1 MRKIWAIAICASLVI
16 CNIFCKPIKASSFED
31 SFMQRL
37 MNLSQSKINEIAL
50 MRNDS
55 RIPSCETVKSV
66 TDYAGNAYYVIECY
80 PSGYLIYHA
89 ESGQFV
95 ELSLSAPSPYLGF
108 ENDLVYGG
116 PGCYLG
122 RNSLSGELI
131 DIFAEYVIDETFDNS
146 KAIIDANQRANRF
159 LADIDTSAKWYVEG
173 HSDTLPNELKNNK
186 TSRTPNRSFTYVPD
200 DDYISNLVT
209 WTQMGYPTSRN
220 GPGYGMCGW
229 VACGIAILWH
239 QLTSGQSLIS
249 TNNVSGGVYT
259 SDAFTFKLRSYGIYD
274 DTWAIDLASAVN
286 QYAAAN
292 NKPLGASLLLLPS
305 ASISSIISNQH
316 KPVVAGGNV
325 WSSMHNDFIDHY
337 MVIYGYSDSYY
348 VCHYGYQGYSVVL
361 LLKSNATLGDGVT
374 FSVNTN

>member
-1 MRKIWAIAICASLVI
+1 MRKIWAITVCISLVI
-16 CNIFCKPIKASSFED
+16 CNVFYKPVKASSFED
-31 SFMQRL
+31 GFMQRL
-37 MNLSQSKINEIAL
+37 VNLSQSKIHEIAL
-50 MRNDS
+50 IRNDS
-55 RIPSCETVKSV
+55 QIPSCVKV
-66 TDYAGNAYYVIECY
+66 KRVIDYAGNAYCVIECY
-80 PSGYLIYHA
+80 PSGYLIYHV

-122 RNSLSGELI
+122 RTSMSGELI
-131 DIFAEYVIDETFDNS
+131 DILGKCVIDETCDNS
-146 KAIIDANQRANRF
+146 KAIIDSNQRASRF
-159 LADIDTSAKWYVEG
+159 LADIDTSAKSYVEG
-173 HSDTLPNELKNNK
+173 HSDTLPNELQNN
-186 TSRTPNRSFTYVPD
+186 TSRALSRSFTYVPD

-209 WTQMGYPTSRN
+209 WTQMGYPTDRS
-220 GPGYGMCGW
+220 GSEYGMCGW

-249 TNNVSGGVYT
+249 TNNVSGVVYT
-259 SDAFTFKLRSYGIYD
+259 SDAFTWKLRSYGVYD
-274 DTWAIDLASAVN
+274 DTWAIDLTSAVN
-286 QYAAAN
+286 QYATAN
-292 NKPLGASLLLLPS
+292 NKPFGASLLLLPA

-316 KPVVAGGNV
+316 KPVVAGGNI

-337 MVIYGYSDSYY
+337 IVIYGYSDSYY